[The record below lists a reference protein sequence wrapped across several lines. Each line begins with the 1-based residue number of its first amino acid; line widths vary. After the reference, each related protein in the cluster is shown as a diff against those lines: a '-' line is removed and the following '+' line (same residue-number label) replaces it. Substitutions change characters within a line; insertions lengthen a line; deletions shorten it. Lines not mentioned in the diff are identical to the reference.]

1 MKTFERASD
10 GQLVVTLLAG
20 EAAIL
25 KMILTEIRKLIAEPE
40 ADNAATQRLF
50 PRAYLDPTAEE
61 SEADFQSMVHG
72 DMVDSRI
79 HAFDEVWELL
89 DQGTVDDDDAI
100 RLRFDA
106 AQEERLLITLN
117 DVRLALGAL
126 TGADRQPDEDDEVV
140 EIEDLAG
147 DVLDWLGAM
156 VQEFVDLL
164 LSETPTTGIE

>member
-61 SEADFQSMVHG
+61 SERASGGGAAVEPAT
-72 DMVDSRI
+72 I
-79 HAFDEVWELL
+79 HEPTGPFSTASGAIPAVW
-89 DQGTVDDDDAI
+89 AI
-100 RLRFDA
+100 RPIASA
-106 AQEERLLITLN
+106 AQRL
-117 DVRLALGAL
+117 
-126 TGADRQPDEDDEVV
+126 P
-140 EIEDLAG
+140 
-147 DVLDWLGAM
+147 
-156 VQEFVDLL
+156 
-164 LSETPTTGIE
+164 